1 MKYIREFVNFDEN
14 KKYMRVRY
22 FIKKQKTEFVSIF
35 VRFWDSNRIDLTAR
49 TGLVTKYDNWSNAK
63 QKIKPKATAT
73 DKDFINNNL
82 KDLETFI
89 IEKYNIDYNSRK
101 PITKNWLKD
110 NLNTFFGRTKK
121 DELHKA
127 YFVEWIKEFLQ
138 TAENR
143 IYKGNKISK
152 ATVENYTKVYNRLTE
167 FETSTATKLRFED
180 INLKF
185 YTAFV
190 NYCKDEQNY
199 SNNTIGNLITRIKF
213 FCRQIELENLP
224 INPQFKH
231 SEFMAVSNKTFDIYL
246 TETEINKIYNY
257 NFSKSIRLD
266 NARDLFIIGL
276 RTGLRV
282 SDFLQLKNIDINKGF
297 IEIETTK
304 TKEIVIIPLHKQV
317 KAIIEKNNNSLPRT
331 ISDQRFNLYIKEI
344 CKDAGITEIVK
355 GAIVNPETNRKEIGR
370 YEKYKLV
377 SSHTCRRSF
386 ASNLY
391 GNLPNMTIMSITGH
405 KTETSFL
412 KYIKI
417 TKKEHAETLKKY
429 WAKEQEDKGYTN
441 VLRAVK

>member
-1 MKYIREFVNFDEN
+1 
-14 KKYMRVRY
+14 MRVRY
-22 FIKKQKTEFVSIF
+22 FIKKQKTDYVSIF
-35 VRFWDSNRIDLTAR
+35 MRFWDSNRIDLTAR
-49 TGLVTKYDNWSNAK
+49 TGLVTKFDNWSDTK
-63 QKIKPKATAT
+63 QKVKPKADAKQ
-73 DKDFINNNL
+73 KDFINNSL
-82 KDLETFI
+82 KDLESFI
-89 IEKYNIDYNSRK
+89 IERYNIDFNSRQ

-110 NLNTFFGRTKK
+110 NVSGFFGRTNK

-127 YFVEWIKEFLQ
+127 YFVEWIKDFLQ

-143 IYKGNKISK
+143 IYKGNKITK
-152 ATVENYTKVYNRLTE
+152 ATVQNYTKVYNRLLE
-167 FETSTATKLRFED
+167 FETSTDTKLRFED
-180 INLKF
+180 IDLKF
-185 YTAFV
+185 YTSFV
-190 NYCKDEQNY
+190 NYCKDEKNY

-224 INPQFKH
+224 INHQFKH
-231 SEFMAVSNKTFDIYL
+231 SEFMAISNKTFDIYL
-246 TETEINKIYNY
+246 TETEINKIYNQD
-257 NFSKSIRLD
+257 FSKSLRLD

-304 TKEIVIIPLHKQV
+304 TKETVIIPLHKQV
-317 KAIIEKNNNSLPRT
+317 KAIIEKNDNKLPRA

-344 CKDAGITEIVK
+344 CKGAEITEIVK
-355 GAIVNPETNRKEIGR
+355 GSIVNPETNRKEIGR

-391 GNLPNMTIMSITGH
+391 GNLPNMVIMSITGH

-417 TKKEHAETLKKY
+417 TKKEHAETLKRY
-429 WAKEQEDKGYTN
+429 WGKEQKEKGHTT

>member
-1 MKYIREFVNFDEN
+1 
-14 KKYMRVRY
+14 MRIRY
-22 FIKKQKTEFVSIF
+22 FIKKQKTDFVSIF

-49 TGLVTKYDNWSNAK
+49 TGLVTKYANWSDTK
-63 QKIKPKATAT
+63 QKVKPKVEATQ
-73 DKDFINNNL
+73 KDFINNNL
-82 KDLETFI
+82 KDLESFI
-89 IEKYNIDYNSRK
+89 IEQYNIDFNSRK
-101 PITKNWLKD
+101 PITKDWLKD
-110 NLNTFFGRTKK
+110 KIGVFFGRAKK
-121 DELHKA
+121 DELHKT

-143 IYKGNKISK
+143 IYKGNKITV
-152 ATVENYTKVYNRLTE
+152 ATVGNYTKVFNRLVE
-167 FETSTATKLRFED
+167 FEAFKSSKLRFED
-180 INLKF
+180 IDLKF
-185 YTAFV
+185 YNSFV
-190 NYCKDEQNY
+190 NYCKDERNY

-213 FCRQIELENLP
+213 FSRQIELENLP

-246 TETEINKIYNY
+246 TETEINKIYN
-257 NFSKSIRLD
+257 FDFTTSLRLE

-282 SDFLQLKNIDINKGF
+282 SDFLQLKNIDISKGF

-304 TKEIVIIPLHKQV
+304 TKETVIIPLHNQV
-317 KAIIEKNNNSLPRT
+317 KEIIKKNNNSLPRS

-344 CKDAGITEIVK
+344 CKDAGIKEIVK
-355 GAIVNPETNRKEIGR
+355 GAIINPETKRKEVGR
-370 YEKYKLV
+370 YEKHKLV

-391 GNLPNMTIMSITGH
+391 GHLPNMTIMAITGH

-417 TKKEHAETLKKY
+417 TKKEHAETLKRY
-429 WAKEQEDKGYTN
+429 WGKEQKEKGYTN
-441 VLRAVK
+441 VLRAIK

>member
-1 MKYIREFVNFDEN
+1 
-14 KKYMRVRY
+14 MRVRY
-22 FIKKQKTEFVSIF
+22 FIKKQKTDYVSIF
-35 VRFWDSNRIDLTAR
+35 LRFWDSNRTDLTAR
-49 TGLVTKYDNWSNAK
+49 TGLVTKFDDWSTLK
-63 QKIKPKATAT
+63 QKVKPKADAKQ
-73 DKDFINNNL
+73 KDFINNNL
-82 KDLETFI
+82 KELETFI
-89 IEKYNIDYNSRK
+89 IEKYNIDFNSRK

-110 NLNTFFGRTKK
+110 NIENFFGRTKK

-127 YFVEWIKEFLQ
+127 YFVEWIKDFLL

-143 IYKGNKISK
+143 IYKGNKITKSTK
-152 ATVENYTKVYNRLTE
+152 DNYTKVYNRLVE
-167 FETSTATKLRFED
+167 FETSTNSKLRFED
-180 INLKF
+180 IDLKF

-190 NYCKDEQNY
+190 NYCKDVKKY

-231 SEFMAVSNKTFDIYL
+231 SEFMAISNKTFDIYL
-246 TETEINKIYNY
+246 TETEINKIYNHD
-257 NFSKSIRLD
+257 FSKSLRLD

-304 TKEIVIIPLHKQV
+304 TKETVIIPLHPQV
-317 KAIIEKNNNSLPRT
+317 KAIIEKNDNKLPRT

-344 CKDAGITEIVK
+344 CKDAGITETVK
-355 GAIVNPETNRKEIGR
+355 GAIVNPETNRKEVGR

-391 GNLPNMTIMSITGH
+391 GNLPNMVIMSITGH

-417 TKKEHAETLKKY
+417 TKKENAETLKRY
-429 WAKEQEDKGYTN
+429 WANQQKENEYTT

>member
-1 MKYIREFVNFDEN
+1 
-14 KKYMRVRY
+14 MRVRY
-22 FIKKQKTEFVSIF
+22 FVKKQKTDFVSIF
-35 VRFWDSNRIDLTAR
+35 MRFWDSNRIDLTAR
-49 TGLVTKYDNWSNAK
+49 TGLVTKFEDWSTVKQKVKPKVDAK
-63 QKIKPKATAT
+63 Q
-73 DKDFINNNL
+73 KDFINNNL

-89 IEKYNIDYNSRK
+89 IKQYNIDFNSRK

-110 NLNTFFGRTKK
+110 NIANYFGRTNK

-127 YFVEWIKEFLQ
+127 YFVDWIKEFIKN
-138 TAENR
+138 ADNR
-143 IYKGNKISK
+143 LYKGNKITPSTIK
-152 ATVENYTKVYNRLTE
+152 NYTTTFNRLTE
-167 FETSTATKLRFED
+167 FEAFKSVKLRFED
-180 INLKF
+180 IDLKF
-185 YTAFV
+185 YTSFV
-190 NYCKDEQNY
+190 NYCKDERNY
-199 SNNTIGNLITRIKF
+199 NDNTTGNLINRIKF

-224 INPQFKH
+224 INPQYKH
-231 SEFMAVSNKTFDIYL
+231 SEFMAISNKTFDIYL
-246 TETEINKIYNY
+246 TETEINQVYNY
-257 NFSKSIRLD
+257 DFSKSLRLD

-304 TKEIVIIPLHKQV
+304 TKETVIIPLHPQI
-317 KAIIEKNNNSLPRT
+317 KAIIEKNNNKLPRS
-331 ISDQRFNLYIKEI
+331 ISDQNFNLYIKDV

-355 GAIVNPETNRKEIGR
+355 GAIVNPETKRKEVGR

-391 GNLPNMTIMSITGH
+391 GHLPNMVIMSITGH

-417 TKKEHAETLKKY
+417 LILGLSYYFMKEMIL
-429 WAKEQEDKGYTN
+429 D
-441 VLRAVK
+441 

>member
-1 MKYIREFVNFDEN
+1 M
-14 KKYMRVRY
+14 
-22 FIKKQKTEFVSIF
+22 
-35 VRFWDSNRIDLTAR
+35 RFWDSNRIDLTAR
-49 TGLVTKYDNWSNAK
+49 TGLVTKFDNWSDTK
-63 QKIKPKATAT
+63 QKIKPKVNAKQ
-73 DKDFINNNL
+73 KDFINNSL
-82 KDLETFI
+82 KDLEAYI
-89 IEKYNIDYNSRK
+89 IQQYNIDFNSRQ
-101 PITKNWLKD
+101 PITKSWLKD
-110 NLNTFFGRTKK
+110 NVSRFFGRTKK

-127 YFVEWIKEFLQ
+127 YFVEWIKEFLL

-143 IYKGNKISK
+143 IYKGNKITKSTK
-152 ATVENYTKVYNRLTE
+152 DNYTKVYNRLVE
-167 FETSTATKLRFED
+167 FETFTNTKLRFED
-180 INLKF
+180 IDLKF
-185 YTAFV
+185 YTVFV
-190 NYCKDEQNY
+190 NYCKDEKKY

-246 TETEINKIYNY
+246 TETEINKVYNY
-257 NFSKSIRLD
+257 DFSKSLRLD
-266 NARDLFIIGL
+266 NVRDLFIIGL

-304 TKEIVIIPLHKQV
+304 TKETVIIPLHNQV
-317 KAIIEKNNNSLPRT
+317 KEIIKKSSNKLPRT
-331 ISDQRFNLYIKEI
+331 ISDQNFNLYIKEI
-344 CKDAGITEIVK
+344 CKDVGITETVK
-355 GAIVNPETNRKEIGR
+355 GAIVNPETNRKEVGH

-391 GNLPNMTIMSITGH
+391 GNLPNMVIMSITGH

-417 TKKEHAETLKKY
+417 TKKENAETLKRY
-429 WAKEQEDKGYTN
+429 WANQQKENEYTN